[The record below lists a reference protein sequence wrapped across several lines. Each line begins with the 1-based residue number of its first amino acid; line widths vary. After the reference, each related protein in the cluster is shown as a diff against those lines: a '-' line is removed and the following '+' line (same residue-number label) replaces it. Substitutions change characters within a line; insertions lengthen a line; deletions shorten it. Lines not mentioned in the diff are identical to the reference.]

1 MIDHEQWRE
10 APGIGI
16 RKQFRAP
23 VVQDQP
29 VVVEMRS
36 EYGIILLAIVSAIS
50 NEQVADDWRH

>member
-1 MIDHEQWRE
+1 MIDREQWRE

-29 VVVEMRS
+29 VVVEMRGKHGTW
-36 EYGIILLAIVSAIS
+36 EILRLRPRKTAILK
-50 NEQVADDWRH
+50 